1 MLLGGLWH
9 GNTWNFVIWGAIH
22 GGALSIER
30 LVRGWGE
37 RQGIKAPP
45 EPVGQILQWFA
56 TFHVVCLAWVFF
68 RAESFSVATDL
79 LGRLTSFSGGSGV
92 VTPLLLLTIR
102 AAIASQ
108 FVPDDW
114 VQQAEGAFA
123 RAGWAVQGLALG
135 LGLVLV
141 DTLGPDGVAPFIY
154 FQF

>member
-1 MLLGGLWH
+1 MIA
-9 GNTWNFVIWGAIH
+9 T
-22 GGALSIER
+22 
-30 LVRGWGE
+30 
-37 RQGIKAPP
+37 
-45 EPVGQILQWFA
+45 PVK
-56 TFHVVCLAWVFF
+56 TLA
-68 RAESFSVATDL
+68 
-79 LGRLTSFSGGSGV
+79 
-92 VTPLLLLTIR
+92 VTLLLLTIG